1 LGGVR
6 ACAHWYDND
15 VPVVKAPAGA
25 LGRRVLFLGCAGFPV
40 DGLLIDVRVG
50 ARVLDQVVA
59 EGGDVVA
66 DEFQDS
72 LAGRDA
78 LLEEVDDP

>member
-1 LGGVR
+1 LTR
-6 ACAHWYDND
+6 AGLSRQAKLT
-15 VPVVKAPAGA
+15 PGT
-25 LGRRVLFLGCAGFPV
+25 RRESTWSSAGFLA

-59 EGGDVVA
+59 EGSDVVA

-72 LAGRDA
+72 LAGRGA
-78 LLEEVDDP
+78 FLEEIDNP